1 MIHVCG
7 GVVFTCPQSSVGVG
21 HFEAST
27 FGAEFHISDVIA
39 IFVDHH
45 GHEGARNKIY
55 NYNKMASTRPL
66 LAQLNRLCISSA
78 PRPMVYRPAA
88 LIHNSIQQR
97 FAAKKAGPNK
107 YAEKRKAQ
115 KAAEKKKR
123 KPRTAYIQYNLNDAD
138 QFALCDA
145 MRYVWFPTTL
155 TFRTNAI
162 LAILGPQKS
171 AGLQHK

>member
-1 MIHVCG
+1 M
-7 GVVFTCPQSSVGVG
+7 GVS

-27 FGAEFHISDVIA
+27 FGTEFHISDVVA

-45 GHEGARNKIY
+45 GLEGARNKIY
-55 NYNKMASTRPL
+55 NYNKMASTRPV
-66 LAQLNRLCISSA
+66 LAQLNRLCISSG
-78 PRPMVYRPAA
+78 PRPMVCRPAA

-97 FAAKKAGPNK
+97 FAAAKKGGPNK

-123 KPRTAYIQYNLNDAD
+123 KPRTSFLQYDLKDAD

-155 TFRTNAI
+155 TF
-162 LAILGPQKS
+162 
-171 AGLQHK
+171 